1 MEFRKPK
8 PCDAEEAGN
17 LAVREYEAEAA
28 RNHSLN
34 PVPDIDML
42 KDRIGRLFELPWNL
56 AAFEGGSMTGFLAY
70 YNPMPEQFGRVKGC
84 FSPLHGSAFAGEDRA
99 RCASLLF
106 QHLTALM
113 VQSGIG
119 SFAVCKYA
127 HDSEVIA
134 SFVLNGFG
142 IRCSDSIRS
151 LKKPLIVP
159 APAGVCFREL
169 SGEEQRQVAPLED
182 ALERHI
188 ADCPTFMYHGPMQ
201 EERAMGSDRVFAA
214 FFGNNPVA
222 FIKITHGGETFVSD
236 AADTLHINGAY
247 CLPEY
252 RKTGLAAAL
261 ISHITDILREERVS
275 HLGVDCETI
284 NPNALHFWGKYFDAY
299 TYSFVRRLDERA
311 LPSRPDSCNKTGR
324 PRMDDRIA
332 NGIFRM

>member
-1 MEFRKPK
+1 MEFRKPES
-8 PCDAEEAGN
+8 CDAEEALR

-28 RNHSLN
+28 RNLSLN
-34 PVPDIDML
+34 PTPDIAMM
-42 KDRIGRLFELPWNL
+42 KGRIGRLFTSPWSL
-56 AAFEGGSMTGFLAY
+56 AAFEGGSMIGYLAY
-70 YNPMPEQFGRVKGC
+70 HEPMPEQFGRVRGC
-84 FSPLHGSAFAGEDRA
+84 FSPLHGSAFAGENRG

-106 QHLTALM
+106 QHLTAPM
-113 VQSGIG
+113 TQSGIG

-127 HDSEVIA
+127 GDSEVIG

-151 LKKPLIVP
+151 LREPLLIP
-159 APAGVCFREL
+159 APEDFSIHELAGESQKQIL
-169 SGEEQRQVAPLED
+169 PLEQ
-182 ALERHI
+182 ALERHL
-188 ADCPTFMYHGPMQ
+188 AGCPTFLYHTPCQ
-201 EERAMGSDRVFAA
+201 AEPAVGSDQVFAA
-214 FFGNNPVA
+214 FRQDTPAA

-261 ISHITDILREERVS
+261 LSHVTERLRQEGISY
-275 HLGVDCETI
+275 LGVDCETI
-284 NPNALHFWGKYFDAY
+284 NPNALHFWGKYFDSY

-311 LPSRPDSCNKTGR
+311 LPHNKTGR

-332 NGIFRM
+332 NGLFRM

>member
-8 PCDAEEAGN
+8 PCDAEEAVS
-17 LAVREYEAEAA
+17 LAVREYEAETAKN
-28 RNHSLN
+28 RSLN
-34 PVPDIDML
+34 PVPDIAML
-42 KDRIGRLFELPWNL
+42 ERQIGRLFESPWGL
-56 AAFEGGSMTGFLAY
+56 AAFEGGRMIGYLAY
-70 YNPMPEQFGRVKGC
+70 YEPMAEQFGRVRGC
-84 FSPLHGSAFAGEDRA
+84 FSPLHGSAFMAENRA

-106 QHLTALM
+106 QHLTLPM

-127 HDSEVIA
+127 SDSEVIG

-151 LKKPLIVP
+151 LKAPLLIP
-159 APAGVCFREL
+159 APADFRILEL
-169 SGEEQRQVAPLED
+169 SGESQRQIIPLEQ
-182 ALERHI
+182 ALDRHL
-188 ADCPTFMYHGPMQ
+188 ADCPTFLYHAPHQ
-201 EERAMGSDRVFAA
+201 EPAAGSDRVFAA
-214 FFGNNPVA
+214 FRHGAPAA

-261 ISHITDILREERVS
+261 LSHVTEKLRQERVS
-275 HLGVDCETI
+275 YLGVDCETI
-284 NPNALHFWGKYFDAY
+284 NPNALHFWGKYFDSY

-311 LPSRPDSCNKTGR
+311 LPPHPDSRNKIGR
-324 PRMDDRIA
+324 PRMDDRI
-332 NGIFRM
+332 GDGLFRM